1 MTDTVDRSQLTTI
14 IAGLMEGV
22 ILIEPDQRIAWAN
35 EAALAMHGVET
46 VEALGADVSDYRSR
60 FTLRY
65 RNNHPL
71 ADGLYP
77 IERVMAGE
85 VFDDVVVEVA
95 PARDPDVH
103 WVHRIRSL
111 VLKDREGRPNCL
123 VLIVTDATE
132 RFAAEER
139 FEKTFAANPAPA
151 VICRLSD
158 LRFVKVN
165 QGFVDMTGY
174 AREEVLGRTTYE
186 VDLFHEAK
194 RRATAIE
201 RLSEGRTVPQ
211 MEANLPLPDGTTKF
225 VIVAGQ
231 PIDMGDEPCMLFT
244 FADLEL
250 RRKAETALQHSE
262 ERFAKA
268 FRLSPVPTVLVKL
281 ADLTT
286 LAINEAFTADFG
298 FAEAQVL
305 GRSSAD
311 LAMWVKP
318 ESQQAFRAILAETG
332 HVRNFE
338 ACLFRQD
345 GVELDCLI
353 SAERVTINDEAC
365 ILSVLLDITERKR
378 SERDLMAA
386 IESVMADTSWFS
398 RGVIER
404 LAALRRPGR
413 AVALRTPS
421 FSARERQILD
431 LMCEGLS
438 DADISQRLSLSA
450 NTVRNH
456 VASLYRKL
464 DLHRRS
470 DVVVWGRERGFPS
483 GTPRLGHRD

>member
-35 EAALAMHGVET
+35 DAALAMHGVET
-46 VEALGADVSDYRSR
+46 VAGLGSDVSDYRSR

-65 RNNHPL
+65 RNKHPV
-71 ADGLYP
+71 AHGLYP
-77 IERVMAGE
+77 IERVIAGE

-95 PARDPDVH
+95 PARNPDVH

-111 VLKDREGRPNCL
+111 VLKDRDGRPDCL
-123 VLIVTDATE
+123 VLVLTDATE

-139 FEKTFAANPAPA
+139 FERTFAANPAPA
-151 VICRLSD
+151 VICRLRD

-186 VDLFHEAK
+186 VDLFHEAQQ
-194 RRATAIE
+194 RANAIE

-211 MEANLPLPDGTTKF
+211 MEACLPLPDGTTKF

-231 PIDMGDEPCMLFT
+231 PIDMGGEPCMLFT

-268 FRLSPVPTVLVKL
+268 FRLSPVPTVLL
-281 ADLTT
+281 RLGDLKT
-286 LAINEAFTADFG
+286 LAVNEAFTSEFG
-298 FAEAQVL
+298 FAEADVL
-305 GRSSAD
+305 GRAAPD
-311 LAMWVKP
+311 LNMWVRT
-318 ESQQAFRAILAETG
+318 EQQDAFRATLAETG

-338 ACLFRQD
+338 ASLYRRD
-345 GVELDCLI
+345 GVELDCLL
-353 SAERVTINDEAC
+353 SSERVTINDEAC
-365 ILSVLLDITERKR
+365 VLTVLLDITERKR

-404 LAALRRPGR
+404 LAALRHPGR
-413 AVALRTPS
+413 AAPGRAAT

-431 LMCEGLS
+431 LMCEGLT
-438 DADISQRLSLSA
+438 DAGIGKRLSLST

-470 DVVVWGRERGFPS
+470 DVVIWGRERGFPS
-483 GTPRLGHRD
+483 TTPARTDI